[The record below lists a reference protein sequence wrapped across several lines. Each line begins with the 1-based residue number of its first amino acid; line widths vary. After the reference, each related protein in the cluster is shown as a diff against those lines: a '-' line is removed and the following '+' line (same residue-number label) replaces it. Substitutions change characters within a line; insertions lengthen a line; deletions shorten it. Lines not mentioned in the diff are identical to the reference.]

1 MQIFYIDWQQHW
13 ECDQTMNI
21 GVNANGK
28 RTVSTKY
35 TRFQSRPPVKK
46 QPWRCLYRRRET
58 AAYVRSWTPKLWL
71 GSRGGPHVKISPH
84 SSLMTGQT
92 EISARAGTSSLVAA
106 GPGRGCAGRRDLGR
120 SCHRGEL
127 CERRRKKR
135 IHTPKEEEFRTG
147 SMNVGTMRGRSAEIV
162 ETATRRRLDCGFL
175 QETKWKGV
183 LCPSQSRSQVRWLKG
198 KDSVYKVFWSGNSEG
213 TNGVGI
219 LLAKKWTD
227 KVFEVQRPSDRIILL
242 KLIIGKTVYTLVN
255 VYAPQ
260 QGRPEAE
267 KDRFYDQ
274 LNAVVAKI
282 PLSEVLIPGGDW
294 NGHVGRAA
302 DGFEEVHGGYGYG
315 VRNDEGGRLLDFAV
329 AHDLVIGN
337 TLFKKRNSH
346 LITYASGDHET
357 QVDYILFRKGLRKYI
372 RDVKVIPWEECLTQ
386 HRLLVCIFKI
396 AAVPQVKRKFTPRLR
411 TWKLRDPACA
421 AEFEAK
427 FGEKCSSGLIA
438 DSAMQS
444 TEEIWDHL
452 KSTLNSAAEEV
463 CGYTKN
469 HQWKR
474 ETWWWDMKVDEAV
487 KEKRRCFKVWSRLK
501 KQKVYGDARI
511 AARAAY
517 DTAKKHAKRVV
528 WLAKQDAAETVYAN
542 VDHKG
547 PEIHRMAKQMRRQNQ
562 DICGEMPVRNNQ
574 GELCLDDSER
584 MKAWVEHYKGLLNV
598 EFPWDEG
605 ALPDAPPVE
614 GPPPP
619 ITNEMVAKALA
630 KMKSGKAAG
639 PSGIIVEMLKAA
651 GSKGIDFLRE
661 LTKSVVKHGKIPEDW
676 EMSFILNL
684 YKGKGDALNRGNY
697 RGLKLTEHVMKVMER
712 IVDGMIREMIA
723 IDEMQFAF
731 VPGRGTTDAIFIIR
745 QLQEKFLSR
754 KDLNDKNLTLFFAF
768 VDLEKAFDRVP
779 RKVLWWAMRKVGVEE
794 WIVRLVQAMYNNAR
808 SRVRVGSEYSEEFE
822 VGVGVHQG
830 SVLSPLLFIIV
841 LEALSRDFRVGV
853 PWELFFADD
862 LVIIA
867 TSLEECVERVKA
879 WKEGL
884 ESKGLH
890 VNMTKTKFMASG
902 LGLDILQDSG
912 KFPCV
917 VRE

>member
-1 MQIFYIDWQQHW
+1 M
-13 ECDQTMNI
+13 
-21 GVNANGK
+21 
-28 RTVSTKY
+28 
-35 TRFQSRPPVKK
+35 
-46 QPWRCLYRRRET
+46 
-58 AAYVRSWTPKLWL
+58 
-71 GSRGGPHVKISPH
+71 
-84 SSLMTGQT
+84 
-92 EISARAGTSSLVAA
+92 
-106 GPGRGCAGRRDLGR
+106 
-120 SCHRGEL
+120 
-127 CERRRKKR
+127 
-135 IHTPKEEEFRTG
+135 
-147 SMNVGTMRGRSAEIV
+147 
-162 ETATRRRLDCGFL
+162 
-175 QETKWKGV
+175 
-183 LCPSQSRSQVRWLKG
+183 
-198 KDSVYKVFWSGNSEG
+198 
-213 TNGVGI
+213 
-219 LLAKKWTD
+219 
-227 KVFEVQRPSDRIILL
+227 
-242 KLIIGKTVYTLVN
+242 
-255 VYAPQ
+255 YAPQ

-372 RDVKVIPWEECLTQ
+372 RDVKVIPGEECLTQ

-396 AAVPQVKRKFTPRLR
+396 TAVPRVKRKFTPRLR

-421 AEFEAK
+421 ADFEAK
-427 FGEKCSSGLIA
+427 FEEKCSSGLIA

-501 KQKVYGDARI
+501 KQKVYGDARK

-584 MKAWVEHYKGLLNV
+584 MKAWVEHYKSLLNV
-598 EFPWDEG
+598 EFSWDEG
-605 ALPDAPPVE
+605 ALPDAPPVWRSSS
-614 GPPPP
+614 
-619 ITNEMVAKALA
+619 TY
-630 KMKSGKAAG
+630 
-639 PSGIIVEMLKAA
+639 
-651 GSKGIDFLRE
+651 
-661 LTKSVVKHGKIPEDW
+661 HW
-676 EMSFILNL
+676 W
-684 YKGKGDALNRGNY
+684 
-697 RGLKLTEHVMKVMER
+697 
-712 IVDGMIREMIA
+712 DG
-723 IDEMQFAF
+723 
-731 VPGRGTTDAIFIIR
+731 
-745 QLQEKFLSR
+745 
-754 KDLNDKNLTLFFAF
+754 
-768 VDLEKAFDRVP
+768 
-779 RKVLWWAMRKVGVEE
+779 
-794 WIVRLVQAMYNNAR
+794 
-808 SRVRVGSEYSEEFE
+808 
-822 VGVGVHQG
+822 H
-830 SVLSPLLFIIV
+830 
-841 LEALSRDFRVGV
+841 
-853 PWELFFADD
+853 
-862 LVIIA
+862 
-867 TSLEECVERVKA
+867 
-879 WKEGL
+879 
-884 ESKGLH
+884 
-890 VNMTKTKFMASG
+890 
-902 LGLDILQDSG
+902 
-912 KFPCV
+912 
-917 VRE
+917 